1 MGEGEP
7 GHRRRPHGQQAAR
20 RHLQRRARRQ
30 RGALVEERG
39 QMKPSMLLA
48 LWLASG
54 AGAAPLSHPPMRPL
68 PKPSV
73 RPLGSENLRY
83 ADAGKGDDGNDGS
96 RDKPWKTVRHALT
109 RLKPGDTLLLRGGTY
124 YETLIV

>member
-1 MGEGEP
+1 MTRSLP
-7 GHRRRPHGQQAAR
+7 
-20 RHLQRRARRQ
+20 L
-30 RGALVEERG
+30 AL
-39 QMKPSMLLA
+39 LLA
-48 LWLASG
+48 TA

-73 RPLGSENLRY
+73 RPISLENLRY

-96 RDKPWKTVRHALT
+96 RDKPWKTLRHALT

-124 YETLIV
+124 YETLTVSLAGTADRPITLRSHPGELA